1 MRMRMETLT
10 LVAMVCAAS
19 LSGFAQ
25 GTSDSDATAKII
37 AMEHMWSQAYVLRD
51 PKALERILDDTFV
64 NVESDGKLLTKAD
77 VMAEVRTSTILQV
90 LTESMVVNLHG
101 DTAIVTGIFLMKGVE
116 HGKPFAQRE
125 RFVDTWLNKNGQW
138 VTIAGL
144 VMPIGE

>member
-1 MRMRMETLT
+1 
-10 LVAMVCAAS
+10 
-19 LSGFAQ
+19 
-25 GTSDSDATAKII
+25 
-37 AMEHMWSQAYVLRD
+37 
-51 PKALERILDDTFV
+51 
-64 NVESDGKLLTKAD
+64 
-77 VMAEVRTSTILQV
+77 MAEVRTSTILQV

-125 RFVDTWLNKNGQW
+125 RFMDTWLYKNGQW

>member
-1 MRMRMETLT
+1 MRMRTLT
-10 LVAMVCAAS
+10 LVVMVCAAT
-19 LSGFAQ
+19 LPGFAQ
-25 GTSDSDATAKII
+25 GRSDSDATAKII

-64 NVESDGKLLTKAD
+64 NVESDGKLLTKAE

-101 DTAIVTGIFLMKGVE
+101 DTAIVSGIFLMKGVE

-125 RFVDTWLNKNGQW
+125 RFVDTWLYKNGQW

-144 VMPIGE
+144 VMPVRE